1 LRRPRD
7 PGLDQGEQTIMREGL
22 KKLAAAAAFAAAS
35 IAAAGLVGAGAA
47 SAQCLPAIKEKGI
60 ITSAVGLFGTKPY
73 VWKDE
78 QTGKYLGYEPEIF
91 EELAK
96 RIGIAKWDYVV
107 TEWTTMIPGLK
118 ASRWDIILSGMS
130 VTQERIQG
138 AGIDYSTPYFLLYD
152 YIIVLADSPIK
163 TMDDLKGKTLAA
175 PLGTLDAQN
184 GQILVDAGKAGKLM
198 TFNTFNEPFVAL
210 ANKQVD
216 AVILDQGTYL
226 GMKEDIKGL
235 RTVGDPIPYQP
246 KPEWVEA
253 EKKAPYKFGGTAVGI
268 RKECTDLK
276 EALNKALADMDAD
289 GTRKKILEKYGA
301 WDEMQVSLM
310 K

>member
-1 LRRPRD
+1 M
-7 PGLDQGEQTIMREGL
+7 IREGL
-22 KKLAAAAAFAAAS
+22 KTLAAVAAFV
-35 IAAAGLVGAGAA
+35 AAGLGVTETA
-47 SAQCLPAIKEKGI
+47 SAQCLDAIKQKGV

-73 VWKDE
+73 VWKNE
-78 QTGKYLGYEPEIF
+78 TTGKFEGYEPELFDEI
-91 EELAK
+91 AK
-96 RIGIAKWDYVV
+96 RIGVPKWDYVV

-118 ASRWDIILSGMS
+118 ANRWDIILSGMS

-152 YIIVLADSPIK
+152 YIIVLGDSPIK
-163 TMDDLKGKTLAA
+163 TMDDLKGKTVAA

-184 GQILVDAGKAGKLM
+184 GQMLVDAGKAGKLM

-216 AVILDQGTYL
+216 AVILDQATFI

-235 RTVGDPIPYQP
+235 RTVGDPIPYTP

-253 EKKAPYKFGGTAVGI
+253 EKKAPYKFGGTAVGM

-276 EALNKALADMDAD
+276 TAVNKALADMDAD

-301 WDEMQVSLM
+301 WAEMQASVM